1 MSPTSTITTPLVNFT
16 EFNPE
21 PHVETVLK
29 LATALA
35 NGNPIAS
42 WHLLESILLQ
52 SRRSKSA
59 AFSKLAEFFP
69 DFKERK
75 FGTSVS
81 SVDLNAMALEPALY
95 NSYTR
100 SEKFFRE
107 GKNLWGRD
115 LVTMAILTLS
125 DPGLLD
131 FVKQSNRSL
140 EFIQDEWFDFVCTT
154 KGHRTPETWALWWR
168 AASVP
173 LPSERTSQKSSS
185 VQSNVGQLNK
195 APRSKN
201 QAVKEE
207 KSPDI
212 FMLYNHRDERIV
224 ERVNQEVRSWG
235 VTTYFWNMDMGFGDD
250 WLEKETRFIQEAKLI
265 MVFLGQF
272 GWGPTQ
278 EKLGEEAVRLEKN
291 ILPVLIGRPDDRNE
305 LLKVSAIFQNLRYA
319 DLTTITPTSLD
330 ELHKGITS
338 RILHAKD
345 ESPVD
350 TSDYDE
356 VVSTLMHGNE
366 AERAAVLNQIK
377 NSDNFN
383 RQRLS
388 ARLREEIK
396 VRFTPDMEKNPGS
409 SLRPPGDI
417 STIRSWM
424 ISSLI
429 WCDGEDK
436 ANRDL
441 FLQHLDQG
449 FETSETVRY
458 WTLAGLY
465 QKKVSYLSQAVQIA
479 MSDKQTAVPLLA
491 RAIQSPSDTTLQEE
505 FKGLLFSSNFNDTW
519 SVLRVL
525 RILPL
530 PELAETVCNVLM
542 SKADHEPLAYDS
554 FYALASREM
563 ATKASEFLKVN
574 PGTDKIVV
582 RLINVLS
589 DANLNGRRNLSL
601 ILFCFDQ
608 DEVSK
613 ALALAMQNP
622 DQRIVATQVR
632 RILDEA
638 YKESSNIGEVSQPGF
653 HSDTID
659 VKDDSLGIEQDVKT
673 LTSVMLSKNVDLPL
687 AIGLFGDWGH
697 GKSFFIQAM
706 KAEVNDARKK
716 YGADKFYTD
725 VVQIEFNAWHYVDT
739 SLWASLVS
747 YILSELSSYVSP
759 AQSFEQQHQAFLNEL
774 KSTQAIIVE
783 TTAQQQIVQENI
795 KTKQKQLQKYQKER
809 EQKEIKLKE
818 LRPEDVYDILEEN
831 EKEEIDKILEGLGIP
846 AAVKSASDLEQVS
859 KDMLSTAGRAQA
871 LFFSLLQ
878 SRNRNI
884 ILIILALVIVVI
896 PFVTEW
902 LTDGSKNDA
911 FVKMGALITK
921 AVSVVGGIIVVAKK
935 ALGTI
940 NSGISKIEEIKTR
953 AEKTLA
959 EKRMN
964 PSKEELDIQEE
975 INALN
980 SREKET
986 QLVISS
992 SAQRV
997 AELEERIRLLQEER
1011 SLNRFLTE
1019 RAQSD
1024 DYRKHLGIIST
1035 IRQDFNALTT
1045 RLSNAYV
1052 TNPTFKKVDRIILYI
1067 DDLDRCPVDKVMQV
1081 LQAVY
1086 LLLAFPLFV
1095 VVVGVD
1101 PRWLLHSLSLSL
1113 TAFQNEGKNFNNDK
1127 ETQEAW
1133 LTTPQNFLE
1142 KIFQIQF
1149 CLKPMSPDGYGMLI
1163 GKLLKNSEKTK
1174 GSHVNG
1180 QSSPVPAPEKNTA
1193 AETSDSVKETATQD
1207 SDPGKHKDVNQNVLA
1222 QDQNRVQEND
1232 QKSKEGT
1239 QANVTDA
1246 RNEKD
1251 AVHENQPIANDSLD
1265 KPETQAERKEKFTI
1279 NEESLMIKEWEIKFA
1294 EKLFEII
1301 PSPRAAG
1308 RFSNVYR
1315 LLKAGVLKK
1324 DLADFEGTQE
1334 LSGDFQVPMLLL
1346 ALITGASKETVML
1359 FPAIKGQILSGN
1371 NITKALSSIY
1381 ASARDN
1387 RSYSLLIEK
1396 VMRVVNQKSFPE
1408 DTRLFLYWIPKVA
1421 RFSFDLSR
1429 IVKEDEDTKMNSKL
1443 APMGLGREQH

>member
-1 MSPTSTITTPLVNFT
+1 MSPTSTITTPLVNFA
-16 EFNPE
+16 EFNPR
-21 PHVETVLK
+21 PHVESALK

-35 NGNPIAS
+35 DGNPIAS
-42 WHLLESILLQ
+42 EHLLESILMQ
-52 SRRSKSA
+52 SGQSKSA
-59 AFSKLAEFFP
+59 AFSKLGEFFP
-69 DFKERK
+69 NFKERK
-75 FGTSVS
+75 FSTSVS
-81 SVDLNAMALEPALY
+81 SVDLNAVALEPALH
-95 NSYTR
+95 NSYAR
-100 SEKFFRE
+100 SENFFRE
-107 GKNLWGRD
+107 GEILWGRD
-115 LVTMAILTLS
+115 LITMVILAWS
-125 DPGLLD
+125 DPSLLK
-131 FVKQSNRSL
+131 FLEQSNRSL
-140 EFIQDEWFDFVCTT
+140 QFIQDQWFDYVCTT
-154 KGHRTPETWALWWR
+154 EGHRTPESWALWWR

-173 LPSERTSQKSSS
+173 LPSERIGQSSKAI
-185 VQSNVGQLNK
+185 QPNVGQTNK
-195 APRSKN
+195 APKSKN
-201 QAVKEE
+201 QADKEE

-212 FMLYNHRDERIV
+212 FMLYNHRDEGIV

-265 MVFLGQF
+265 MVFLGQY

-305 LLKVSAIFQNLRYA
+305 FLKVKAIFQNLRYA

-338 RILHAKD
+338 RVLQAKD
-345 ESPVD
+345 ESHVD

-366 AERAAVLNQIK
+366 AERAAVLHQIK

-429 WCDGEDK
+429 WCDGEEQ

-441 FLQHLDQG
+441 FLQHLDQN
-449 FETSETVRY
+449 FETSEAVRY

-465 QKKVSYLSQAVQIA
+465 QKKVSYLNQALQIA
-479 MSDKQTAVPLLA
+479 MSDIQTVVPMLA
-491 RAIQSPSDTTLQEE
+491 RAIQSPSDTNLHVE
-505 FKGLLFSSNFNDTW
+505 FKGLLFSPTFNDTW

-530 PELAETVCNVLM
+530 PEVAEAVCNLLM

-563 ATKASEFLKVN
+563 ATKAAEFLKVN
-574 PGTDKIVV
+574 PGTDKIVL

-601 ILFCFDQ
+601 ILFYFDQ
-608 DEVSK
+608 VEVSK
-613 ALALAMQNP
+613 ALDQAMQNP

-638 YKESSNIGEVSQPGF
+638 YKESSDIGEVSQPGF

-706 KAEVNDARKK
+706 KAEINDARKK

-759 AQSFEQQHQAFLNEL
+759 AKSFEQQHQAFLNEL

-783 TTAQQQIVQENI
+783 TTVQQQIVQENI
-795 KTKQKQLQKYQKER
+795 KTKQKQLQEFQKKRAE
-809 EQKEIKLKE
+809 KEIKLKE

-884 ILIILALVIVVI
+884 ILIILALVIVVV

-902 LTDGSKNDA
+902 LTNGGENDA

-940 NSGISKIEEIKTR
+940 NSGISKIDEIKTR

-959 EKRMN
+959 EKRKN

-1149 CLKPMSPDGYGMLI
+1149 CLKPMSPDGYGTLI
-1163 GKLLKNSEKTK
+1163 GKLLKNNEKSTE
-1174 GSHVNG
+1174 SRANG
-1180 QSSPVPAPEKNTA
+1180 QSITASVPGKNMTSETSSSSNETA
-1193 AETSDSVKETATQD
+1193 AQIAG
-1207 SDPGKHKDVNQNVLA
+1207 PGVDQNVNQIASA
-1222 QDQNRVQEND
+1222 QEQKHAQEND
-1232 QKSKEGT
+1232 QKAKEES
-1239 QANVTDA
+1239 QASVTTVP
-1246 RNEKD
+1246 NGKD
-1251 AVHENQPIANDSLD
+1251 AVREDQPIKKDVGD
-1265 KPETQAERKEKFTI
+1265 KPETPVERKEKFTI

-1346 ALITGASKETVML
+1346 ALITGASKETVTL
-1359 FPAIKGQILSGN
+1359 FPAIKAQILGGN
-1371 NITKALSSIY
+1371 NIAKALSNIY
-1381 ASARDN
+1381 ALAGDN
-1387 RSYSLLIEK
+1387 RSYSLVIEK

-1408 DTRLFLYWIPKVA
+1408 DTRLFLHWIPKVA

-1429 IVKEDEDTKMNSKL
+1429 IVKDDEDKKMNSKL
-1443 APMGLGREQH
+1443 PPMGHAQEQA